1 MICVS
6 KKKSY
11 LKSQNLKIFGQGKL
25 SGIVEISGAK
35 NSALVLMA
43 ASLLTNERIV
53 LQNVPCL
60 TDIEKMGNILK
71 SLSIKLIQKKNSLE
85 IDPENISIKEL
96 PYELVNGLRASFFCI
111 GALLT
116 KFGEA
121 QVPLPGGC
129 NIGSRPIDEHINGLI
144 ALGADII
151 IEEGIVKAKIRGN
164 KNRLNG
170 THIELKCPS
179 VGATETLIMA
189 ASLAKGR
196 TTIKNAA
203 REPEV
208 QDLCQMLNKM
218 GAKIYDSGKETIII
232 DGVNK
237 LGGCTHK
244 VIPDRIEAGT
254 FLIAAAATHSS
265 ITISPVIP
273 HHLEAVTN
281 KLQESGSKITIKGN
295 SISIKSKEIKGV
307 DIETA
312 PFPGFPTDLQAPFT
326 ALMTIANGESKIIE
340 TIFENRMNHVHLLN
354 KMGANIKLNKNI
366 AYIKGVKKIKGMN
379 LVGSDLRSSAAL
391 IIAGI
396 VAEGTSSIYGLE
408 HLDRGYENF
417 ESKLKILGIKITREF
432 KKKTSTNK
440 ELKTSSDPADIPRFR
455 AA

>member
-25 SGIVEISGAK
+25 NGIVEISGAK
-35 NSALVLMA
+35 NSALVLLA
-43 ASLLTNERIV
+43 ASLLTNEKIV
-53 LQNVPCL
+53 LQNVPRL

-71 SLSIKLIQKKNSLE
+71 NLGVNLKEKNNTLE
-85 IDPENISIKEL
+85 IDSKNISIKEL
-96 PYELVNGLRASFFCI
+96 PNELVNGLRASFFCI
-111 GALLT
+111 GPLLS

-121 QVPLPGGC
+121 KVPMPGGC
-129 NIGSRPIDEHINGLI
+129 NIGSRPIDEHIDGLK
-144 ALGADII
+144 ALGAEIL
-151 IEEGIVKAKIRGN
+151 IEKGIVKAKIKG
-164 KNRLNG
+164 KKSRLIG
-170 THIELKCPS
+170 THIKLKCPS

-189 ASLAKGR
+189 ASLAEGR
-196 TTIKNAA
+196 TTIENAA

-218 GAKIYDSGKETIII
+218 GAKIYDSGKEKIII

-237 LGGCTHK
+237 LGGCIHK

-254 FLIAAAATHSS
+254 FLIAAAATSSS

-273 HHLEAVTN
+273 NHLEAVTN
-281 KLQESGSKITIKGN
+281 KLRKSGSKITIKGN
-295 SISIKSKEIKGV
+295 SITINPRELKAVNIN
-307 DIETA
+307 TA

-326 ALMTIANGESKIIE
+326 ALMTIANGESKITE

-354 KMGANIKLNKNI
+354 KMGANIKLDKNVAFI
-366 AYIKGVKKIKGMN
+366 QGVKTIKGMD
-379 LVGSDLRSSAAL
+379 LVASDLRSSAAL

-396 VAEGTSSIYGLE
+396 TAKGSSRIYGLE

-432 KKKTSTNK
+432 NKKAMTNK
-440 ELKTSSDPADIPRFR
+440 EFKTSSDPADIPRFN

>member
-6 KKKSY
+6 KNKSY

-25 SGIVEISGAK
+25 NGIVEISGAK
-35 NSALVLMA
+35 NSALVLLA

-53 LQNVPCL
+53 LQNVPRL
-60 TDIEKMGNILK
+60 TDIEKMANILRNLGVK
-71 SLSIKLIQKKNSLE
+71 IVEKNNKLE
-85 IDPENISIKEL
+85 IDSQNISIKEL

-111 GALLT
+111 GPLLS

-121 QVPLPGGC
+121 KVPLPGGC
-129 NIGSRPIDEHINGLI
+129 NIGSRPIDEHINGLK
-144 ALGADII
+144 ALGAEIL
-151 IEEGIVKAKIRGN
+151 IEEEIVKANIKGN
-164 KNRLNG
+164 KSRLIG
-170 THIELKCPS
+170 THIKLKCPS

-189 ASLAKGR
+189 ASLAEGR
-196 TTIKNAA
+196 TTIENAA
-203 REPEV
+203 REPEI

-218 GAKIYDSGKETIII
+218 GAKIYDSGKEKIII
-232 DGVNK
+232 DGVNE
-237 LGGCTHK
+237 LCGCSHK

-254 FLIAAAATHSS
+254 FLIAAAATSSS

-273 HHLEAVTN
+273 NHLEAVTN

-295 SISIKSKEIKGV
+295 SITINCNKIKGV
-307 DIETA
+307 DIKTA

-326 ALMTIANGESKIIE
+326 TLMAIANGESKITE

-366 AYIKGVKKIKGMN
+366 AHIKGVKKFKGMD

-396 VAEGTSSIYGLE
+396 IAEGTSTISGLE

-432 KKKTSTNK
+432 NKKTLTNK
-440 ELKTSSDPADIPRFR
+440 EFKTSSDPADIPRCK

>member
-164 KNRLNG
+164 KNRLHG
-170 THIELKCPS
+170 THIQLKCPS

-254 FLIAAAATHSS
+254 FLIAAAATCSS

-326 ALMTIANGESKIIE
+326 ALMTIANGESKITE
-340 TIFENRMNHVHLLN
+340 TIFENRMNHIHLLN
-354 KMGANIKLNKNI
+354 KMGAHITLNKNV
-366 AYIKGVKKIKGMN
+366 AHIKGVKTISGMN

-396 VAEGTSSIYGLE
+396 IAKGSSKFYGLE

-417 ESKLKILGIKITREF
+417 ELKLKNLGIKIIREVN
-432 KKKTSTNK
+432 KDYSEDNEYKTQSENISRL
-440 ELKTSSDPADIPRFR
+440 E

>member
-25 SGIVEISGAK
+25 NGRVKISGAK
-35 NSALVLMA
+35 NSALVLLA
-43 ASLLTNERIV
+43 ASLLTNERII
-53 LQNVPCL
+53 LENVPRL

-71 SLSIKLIQKKNSLE
+71 NLGVNLVDKNNKIE
-85 IDPENISIKEL
+85 IDSKNISIKEL

-111 GALLT
+111 GALLS

-121 QVPLPGGC
+121 KVPLPGGC
-129 NIGSRPIDEHINGLI
+129 NIGSRPIDEHINGLK
-144 ALGADII
+144 ALGAEIL
-151 IEEGIVKAKIRGN
+151 IEEEIVKAKIKGKKN
-164 KNRLNG
+164 KLYG
-170 THIELKCPS
+170 TDIKLKCPS

-189 ASLAKGR
+189 ASLAEGR
-196 TTIKNAA
+196 TTIENAA
-203 REPEV
+203 REPEI

-218 GAKIYDSGKETIII
+218 GAKIYDAGKEKIII

-254 FLIAAAATHSS
+254 FLIAAAATSSS

-273 HHLEAVTN
+273 IHLEAVTN

-295 SISIKSKEIKGV
+295 SIKIKGKEIKGV
-307 DIETA
+307 DIDTA
-312 PFPGFPTDLQAPFT
+312 PYPGFPTDLQAPFT
-326 ALMTIANGESKIIE
+326 ALMTIANGESRITE
-340 TIFENRMNHVHLLN
+340 TIFENRMNHIHLLN
-354 KMGANIKLNKNI
+354 KMGASIKLNKNV
-366 AYIKGVKKIKGMN
+366 AYIKGVKTIKGMD

-396 VAEGTSSIYGLE
+396 IAKGISNVYGLE

-417 ESKLKILGIKITREF
+417 ESKLKMLGIKIAREF
-432 KKKTSTNK
+432 KKRTFTHSEYKIDSEPK
-440 ELKTSSDPADIPRFR
+440 DIIDLRV
-455 AA
+455 A

>member
-6 KKKSY
+6 KNKSY

-25 SGIVEISGAK
+25 NGIVEISGAK
-35 NSALVLMA
+35 NSALVLLA

-53 LQNVPCL
+53 LQNVPRL
-60 TDIEKMGNILK
+60 TDIEKMANILRNLGVK
-71 SLSIKLIQKKNSLE
+71 IVEKNNKLE
-85 IDPENISIKEL
+85 IDSQNISIKEL

-111 GALLT
+111 GPLLS

-121 QVPLPGGC
+121 KVPLPGGC
-129 NIGSRPIDEHINGLI
+129 NIGSRPIDEHINGLK
-144 ALGADII
+144 ALGAEIL
-151 IEEGIVKAKIRGN
+151 IEEEIVKANIKGD
-164 KNRLNG
+164 KSRLIG
-170 THIELKCPS
+170 THIKLKCPS

-189 ASLAKGR
+189 ASLAEGR
-196 TTIKNAA
+196 TTIENAA
-203 REPEV
+203 REPEI

-218 GAKIYDSGKETIII
+218 GAKIYDSGKEKIII

-237 LGGCTHK
+237 LSGCTHK

-254 FLIAAAATHSS
+254 FLIAAAATSSS

-273 HHLEAVTN
+273 NHLEAVTN

-295 SISIKSKEIKGV
+295 SITINCNKIKGV

-326 ALMTIANGESKIIE
+326 ALMTIANGKSKITE
-340 TIFENRMNHVHLLN
+340 TIFEDRMNHVHLLN
-354 KMGANIKLNKNI
+354 KMGADIKLDKNV
-366 AYIKGVKKIKGMN
+366 AYIKGVKTIKGMD
-379 LVGSDLRSSAAL
+379 LIGLDLRSSAAL

-396 VAEGTSSIYGLE
+396 IAKGNSRIYGLE

-417 ESKLKILGIKITREF
+417 ESKLKILGVSINREF
-432 KKKTSTNK
+432 NK
-440 ELKTSSDPADIPRFR
+440 RTYVEREYGIKSESDSLTKIK